1 MDDLHAN
8 HYSERDVAQ
17 LYPQQ
22 VAGVVL
28 LDSMH
33 PEQYTKIAS

>member
-1 MDDLHAN
+1 MLAGHSAGGIYVLN
-8 HYSERDVAQ
+8 YAR
-17 LYPQQ
+17 LYPTE

-33 PEQYTKIAS
+33 PEQYT